1 MMKRVA
7 LFLLMACLALP
18 VLAQEGGEQAP
29 PPPNSQAGPGRGGMR
44 FERGRGVAGTITEV
58 KPDGFVL
65 KSLDG
70 KTVTVKTTDQT
81 RFRNGRDPAK
91 PSDFKVGDAVAVM
104 GAPDGDSAWTANLVV
119 NRTAMEA
126 QMRAALGK
134 EFIAGEVKAIDGT
147 KLTILRPDNETQTIE
162 VDENTSF
169 RKQRESITLADIK
182 VGDHVMGRGQLKD
195 GVFVPSVLNVGM
207 PGMGMGMGMGGGRRG
222 SGPGGPGG
230 PGPGSGGDQPAP
242 PPQ

>member
-1 MMKRVA
+1 MMKRAV

-18 VLAQEGGEQAP
+18 VLAQQGGEQPAP
-29 PPPNSQAGPGRGGMR
+29 PPGGPGGGMR
-44 FERGRGVAGTITEV
+44 MGRGRGVAGTITEV
-58 KPDGFVL
+58 KPGGFVL

-81 RFRNGRDPAK
+81 QFRNGRDPAK
-91 PSDFKVGDAVAVM
+91 LSDFKAGDSVAVM
-104 GAPDGDSAWTANLVV
+104 GSPDGDSAWTANMVV

-169 RKQRESITLADIK
+169 RKQRDSVTLADIK

-222 SGPGGPGG
+222 RGPGAGPGG
-230 PGPGSGGDQPAP
+230 DQAAP